1 MLARA
6 LRRPLEWPGFVFVV
20 AAVIVAV
27 GATVGSRGGDAAA
40 APEEANAPAATLTP
54 AAAIGGGADA
64 VGLAAVMQPGLIER
78 RVIETPQGAV
88 VVVPPRAGA
97 LAGSPMMTVLH
108 GACSDVAW
116 TCDQVA
122 GAATADLLVACPTGN
137 ASCDSGADWQGDGEA
152 KASWLDAADAS
163 TRALLALQRA
173 IPGGDVLVGFSRGA
187 FVARDVAYARP
198 GRYRGLVLIG
208 AALSPEPALLRA
220 NGIRRVVLAAGELDG
235 AAPTMRAARDKL
247 VRGGVE
253 ARFVSLGPVYHTL
266 PDDTASRLAES
277 LRWVMADG
285 GVL

>member
-27 GATVGSRGGDAAA
+27 GASLGSRGEGAAVAADEPMPSA
-40 APEEANAPAATLTP
+40 APAVTSEASGLTRPMPLKQPTLT
-54 AAAIGGGADA
+54 
-64 VGLAAVMQPGLIER
+64 ER
-78 RVIETPQGAV
+78 RVIDTVHGAV
-88 VVVPPRAGA
+88 VVVPPRAGVGA
-97 LAGSPMMTVLH
+97 RSPMMTVLH

-116 TCDQVA
+116 TCEQTA
-122 GAATADLLVACPTGN
+122 GAATADLMVACPTGN
-137 ASCDSGADWQGDGEA
+137 ASCDGGADWSGDGEA
-152 KASWLDAADAS
+152 KATWLDAVDAS
-163 TRALLALQRA
+163 TRSRLGLEQPA
-173 IPGGDVLVGFSRGA
+173 PGADILVGFSRGA

-220 NGIRRVVLAAGELDG
+220 NGVRRVVLAAGDHDS

-253 ARFVSLGPVYHTL
+253 ARFVSLGPVFHTL

-277 LRWVMADG
+277 LRWVAADG